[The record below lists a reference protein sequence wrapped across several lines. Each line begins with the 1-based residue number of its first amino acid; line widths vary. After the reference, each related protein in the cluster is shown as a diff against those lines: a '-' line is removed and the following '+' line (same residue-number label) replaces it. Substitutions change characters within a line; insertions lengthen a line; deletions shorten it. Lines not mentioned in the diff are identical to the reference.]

1 VSLARNTLEFFF
13 PGAAVRR
20 AMKRPASFSI
30 TDFPRDR
37 IGKIAGPVRSI
48 DDADVAAPIPD
59 RRCVAYHIRVTMTA
73 TDDVGW
79 YPIISTSVGVPFAI
93 EDDSGMAHV
102 FPDGANWD
110 LDNEFDS
117 LRGANEQQAE
127 MTQALLLA
135 HGIGFLA
142 WRDTRQLR
150 MVDDRG
156 APRRVRV
163 VIGLLEVGEFAAV
176 AGRGIREPLLD
187 HRREAG
193 YRQGPSSVLMFR
205 AHRRAPLYIS
215 NSAKAA
221 RWTAG
226 GSVG

>member
-20 AMKRPASFSI
+20 AMRRPASFSI
-30 TDFPRDR
+30 TEFPRDR
-37 IGKIAGPVRSI
+37 IGKIAGQVRAI
-48 DDADVAAPIPD
+48 NNADVAAPIPD
-59 RRCVAYHIRVTMTA
+59 RRCVAYHVRVTMTA
-73 TDDVGW
+73 TDDIGW

-93 EDDSGMAHV
+93 EDDSGVAHV
-102 FPDGANWD
+102 FPDGANWA
-110 LDNEFDS
+110 LDHEFDS
-117 LRGANEQQAE
+117 LRGANEQQAN
-127 MTQALLLA
+127 MTQDLLLT
-135 HGIGFLA
+135 HGVGFFA
-142 WRDTRQLR
+142 WQDTRQLR
-150 MVDDRG
+150 MLDGRG

-205 AHRRAPLYIS
+205 AHRRAPLYVS
-215 NSAKAA
+215 DNEKAA
-221 RWTAG
+221 R
-226 GSVG
+226 